1 MIRLQKP
8 LSMWGRP
15 EFEYVLKESIRQLN
29 PKELPLQAGLS
40 AGSYALDKPLDVM
53 VIRATEKKDSIETK
67 IGIFYRSLMPGCA
80 CAGDPTVEDEENE
93 YCVVI
98 VSIDKHTAATRFE
111 LVEE

>member
-1 MIRLQKP
+1 MIRLQEA

-15 EFEYVLKESIRQLN
+15 EFEDVLKESIRQLDS
-29 PKELPLQAGLS
+29 KELPLQAGLS

-53 VIRATEKKDSIETK
+53 VINASETPDSIETK
-67 IGIFYRSLMPGCA
+67 VGIFYRSLMPGCA

-98 VSIDKHTAATRFE
+98 VSIDKQTAATRFE
-111 LVEE
+111 WVKE

>member
-1 MIRLQKP
+1 MIRLQKA

-15 EFEYVLKESIRQLN
+15 EFEEVLKESLRQLDS
-29 PKELPLQAGLS
+29 KELPLQDGLS

-53 VIRATEKKDSIETK
+53 MIGATEKKDSIEIK

-80 CAGDPTVEDEENE
+80 CAGDPTVEGEENE
-93 YCVVI
+93 YCVVM

-111 LVEE
+111 LVME

>member
-1 MIRLQKP
+1 MIRLQKA

-15 EFEYVLKESIRQLN
+15 EFEEVLKESLRQLDSR
-29 PKELPLQAGLS
+29 ELPLQAGLS

-53 VIRATEKKDSIETK
+53 MIRATEEKDSIDTK

-98 VSIDKHTAATRFE
+98 VSIDKQTAATRFE
-111 LVEE
+111 LVKE